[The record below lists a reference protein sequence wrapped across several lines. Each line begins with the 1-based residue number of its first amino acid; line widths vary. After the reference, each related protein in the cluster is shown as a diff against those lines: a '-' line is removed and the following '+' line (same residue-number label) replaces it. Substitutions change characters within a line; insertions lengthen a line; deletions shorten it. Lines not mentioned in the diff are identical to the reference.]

1 LGGRPRG
8 DAPKRPDSRALI
20 VVDTS
25 AWVEFLRKT
34 GSAAHLRLRRAI
46 EGREPVAV
54 TEIVVG
60 EVLAGART
68 PAEVET
74 LGALL
79 RNFTLLR
86 LKGLAGY
93 EEAAALSRACRAA
106 GEPIG
111 SITDAL
117 IAVPAIRVGV
127 PVLHCDADF
136 DKLVR
141 HTALEAVE
149 L

>member
-1 LGGRPRG
+1 
-8 DAPKRPDSRALI
+8 
-20 VVDTS
+20 
-25 AWVEFLRKT
+25 VEFLRRT
-34 GSAAHLRLRRAI
+34 ASATHLRLRRAI
-46 EGREPVAV
+46 DAREPVAV
-54 TEIVVG
+54 TEVVVG
-60 EVLAGART
+60 EVLAGARST
-68 PAEVET
+68 SEVET

-79 RNFTLLR
+79 RNFRLLR
-86 LKGLAGY
+86 LGGLAGY

-117 IAVPAIRVGV
+117 IAVPAIRARV

-136 DKLVR
+136 DKLAR
-141 HTALEAVE
+141 HTPLEVVD